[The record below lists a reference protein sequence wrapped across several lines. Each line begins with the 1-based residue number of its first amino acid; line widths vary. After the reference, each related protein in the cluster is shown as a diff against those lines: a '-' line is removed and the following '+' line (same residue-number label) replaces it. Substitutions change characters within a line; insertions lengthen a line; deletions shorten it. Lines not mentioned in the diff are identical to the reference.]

1 MRLLSRHSPAGLAA
15 LLLASLPGVPAI
27 PGMPLVP
34 EVAGQEARAGD
45 PGPPPGRPITGTA
58 NQTGTGTVCA
68 GDPGGASSPAFRGG
82 LQVGSEAERYLRVLQ
97 VAGLTSPYPWS
108 LRGFSPREAERVLPS
123 PATLHPWQES
133 WSSPGSGRGRGRLGW
148 VEPEIGILFN
158 STIPSGENDGALW
171 AGKGFTTL
179 ARAGAWARLGP
190 FHLRLAPEVFWT
202 QNASFRLAP
211 NGRTGEEAL
220 RDPRFPGDIDHPQR
234 FGGWEYTR
242 LDPGFSA
249 LHLELPLLTVGASGA
264 SQWWG
269 PSLHYPLMLGNNA
282 GGFPHAFVQTGGPL
296 NLGLAR
302 LHARILGG
310 RLDQSPYS
318 PVQEGET
325 RRFISGALLVLTP
338 RGLPGLE
345 VGAHRMAGTVWPEGG
360 IGWAE
365 VGRPFRD
372 VVGSLGE
379 GREPRQR
386 ASSGGSVL
394 PVGLPGG
401 GVRGVCRGP
410 PGGLRQG
417 SPPLHRGTR
426 RSHGPGLRLP
436 AGLGPAGGKPG
447 GPQGRGGELRA
458 PPLGTEDRSRDGSTD
473 PRPLPRYI
481 HSGVRQGHT
490 QHGQILGSPTAY
502 GGSGWTLGVD
512 RYGRRGRWSVD
523 VSRALRLD
531 WLPTVPGP
539 AEVNRAE
546 VGYTM
551 RVEGVWRLGG
561 VEWGAA
567 AAPSW
572 HLNRNLARGRDLFNM
587 KMELWGRGLPR

>member
-27 PGMPLVP
+27 PGMPLVL

-45 PGPPPGRPITGTA
+45 PGTA
-58 NQTGTGTVCA
+58 TSRDPGTVCA
-68 GDPGGASSPAFRGG
+68 DDPGGASSPAFRGG

-345 VGAHRMAGTVWPEGG
+345 VGAHRMAGTVWPKGG
-360 IGWAE
+360 IGWAD

-372 VVGSLGE
+372 VVSSLGE
-379 GREPRQR
+379 GRNPGNEHHLAGAFFRWVFPGAGFEMYAEVLREDFDRDLRHYIVEPDDLMARTFGFQRVWARQ
-386 ASSGGSVL
+386 GGSLVAL
-394 PVGLPGG
+394 
-401 GVRGVCRGP
+401 RGEVV
-410 PGGLRQG
+410 
-417 SPPLHRGTR
+417 SSELHHSQRRDRFGDGT
-426 RSHGPGLRLP
+426 
-436 AGLGPAGGKPG
+436 
-447 GPQGRGGELRA
+447 
-458 PPLGTEDRSRDGSTD
+458 TD

-512 RYGRRGRWSVD
+512 RYGRRGRWTVD

-531 WLPTVPGP
+531 WLPAVPGP
-539 AEVNRAE
+539 AEVNLAE

-587 KMELWGRGLPR
+587 KMEVWGRGLPR